1 MAISVGCC
9 PNGSYGPY
17 RKRLD
22 SRCGFRNHQHV
33 EGSRGYGVN
42 DLQPIQV
49 CRAREKNEHRDTNI
63 EEMGR
68 GEKPE
73 EEIEKRQRRRRKIK
87 GVR

>member
-42 DLQPIQV
+42 IFSPDKCAEQERRMSTETPILKKW
-49 CRAREKNEHRDTNI
+49 AEEK
-63 EEMGR
+63 
-68 GEKPE
+68 KPE
-73 EEIEKRQRRRRKIK
+73 EEIEKRQRRSKKIK